1 MIESLPPDLQQF
13 VSDELANGH
22 YRRGT
27 NCWSMPFVSIVTAE
41 RLRAELCEEINSRLR
56 QLDQGEAIEI
66 ADNLALDAF
75 SAQIGTEVQEEVTR
89 EQGRRA

>member
-22 YRRGT
+22 YRSEDELLVDAVRFYRDGA
-27 NCWSMPFVSIVTAE
+27 V
-41 RLRAELCEEINSRLR
+41 RRRELCEEINSRLR
-56 QLDQGEAIEI
+56 QLDRGEAIEI
-66 ADNLALDAF
+66 ADDLALDAF
-75 SAQIGTEVQEEVTR
+75 FDQIGTEVQEEVTR